1 MKHCR
6 YLLPLLVI
14 LPLLTACDS
23 DDMDEDAIYTFTG
36 HTIYSFC
43 AETPHLQAFADI
55 IQRSGQQTFFELYG
69 HYTTFAPTDEAI
81 DAYLREKG
89 WDYDHLTTEQMQK
102 IVYNS
107 TIKSDDKAYLSED
120 FQEGSLAS
128 VSLSDRWVTISFAT
142 NEAGERVIHVNK
154 NAAIVSLDN
163 EVHNGVV
170 HVVDRVVEP
179 SEETLLNVLKEREE
193 FSLWAQ
199 AYEASG
205 LDQAMNDLYDPDY
218 ASPYLTDGIYID
230 GWYFKVCTR
239 CKQGW
244 TMFCEP
250 DELLSTLG
258 ATDLPTLEQLV
269 STYYGTSHLGEYS
282 HAENPLHKF
291 VAYHILNRQMS
302 TSNFLYTGEKT
313 ATTYQPKRYEWYETC
328 LPNRLMEIKAGNQIN
343 TRRGGS
349 YVGINNQASNI
360 DAVNGF
366 IHTLTDLLVYDE
378 DVMRNDVL
386 HKRLRFDVYALAPQ
400 LTNNNIRW
408 QLTTLQGYNG
418 YSMTPDFCGD
428 YIHFSDVTNV
438 KLWASDG
445 WTCHHGDE
453 MVFKGWY
460 DVTFRMPPVP
470 PGNWEIRLGYNA
482 EDWRGIAQIFVD
494 GQIAGIPKDLRINN
508 GGTGPDPRVGYV
520 ADDQTPDN
528 GVENDKLMRN
538 HGYMKAPNS
547 IYTPGR
553 GISRD
558 LFYCLRIIIGQYS
571 FPEYAP
577 HYFRAKNVHR
587 EDREFTADFLEYIP
601 VDMIRDE
608 DRE

>member
-1 MKHCR
+1 MAMNK
-6 YLLPLLVI
+6 YLLFGIVALLM
-14 LPLLTACDS
+14 LAGCNS
-23 DDMDEDAIYTFTG
+23 DNISDEAMYTFTG
-36 HTIYSFC
+36 ETVYSFC
-43 AETPHLQAFADI
+43 KNTPQLTKFAELI
-55 IQRSGQQTFFELYG
+55 ERGGQKKFFGLYG
-69 HYTTFAPTDEAI
+69 HYTTFAPTNDAI
-81 DAYLREKG
+81 DAYMAEKKL
-89 WDYDHLTTEQMQK
+89 DFNSLTEEQILK

-107 TIKSDDKAYLSED
+107 TIKSDDEAILSED
-120 FQEGSLAS
+120 FEEGALSS
-128 VSLSDRWVTISFAT
+128 VSLSDRWVVISFGT
-142 NEAGERVIHVNK
+142 DKFGQREIYVNK
-154 NAAIVSLDN
+154 SATIISADN

-170 HVVDRVVEP
+170 HVVNRIVEP
-179 SEETLLNVLKEREE
+179 SEETLLNVLKGRDE
-193 FSLWAQ
+193 FQLWSL

-205 LDQAMNDLYDPDY
+205 IDKGMNELYDPNY
-218 ASPYLTDGIYID
+218 STPYTTDGIWID
-230 GWYFKVCTR
+230 GWYFKVNEK
-239 CKQGW
+239 CKLGW

-250 DELLSTLG
+250 DEVLAEYG
-258 ATDLPTLEQLV
+258 ATDLASLEKLA
-269 STYYGTSHLGEYS
+269 STYYGSSELGNYKSEN
-282 HAENPLHKF
+282 NPLNKF

-302 TSNFLYTGEKT
+302 TSNFLYTGSKT
-313 ATTYQPKRYEWYETC
+313 SSTYQTKRYEYYETE
-328 LPNRLMEIKAGNQIN
+328 LKNRLIEIKAGNQIN
-343 TRRGGS
+343 TQKNGK
-349 YVGINNQASNI
+349 YVAIDADNSNI

-366 IHTLTDLLVYDE
+366 VHTLKNLMVYDE
-378 DVMRNDVL
+378 NVMRNDVL
-386 HKRLRFDVYALAPQ
+386 HKRIRFDVYAIPPQ

-408 QLTTLQGYNG
+408 QLTTIQGYNG

-428 YIHFSDVTNV
+428 YLKFNDVTNV

-460 DVTFRMPPVP
+460 DVTWRMLPVP

-482 EDWRGIAQIFVD
+482 ENWRGIAQLFID

-508 GGTGPDPRVGYV
+508 PSDGPDPRVGYIKDEDT
-520 ADDQTPDN
+520 ADD

-547 IYTPGR
+547 IYTSGK

-571 FPEYAP
+571 FDSYAP